1 MERKIWVVCIEG
13 VEGHG
18 PPEVAFTSA
27 EKAGE
32 WIQSQRDTSN
42 YISKEVT
49 LHDDEMQELQAH
61 YDRERFCL

>member
-13 VEGHG
+13 VEGYG
-18 PPEVAFTSA
+18 PPEIAFTST
-27 EKAGE
+27 EKARE
-32 WIQSQRDTSN
+32 WIQSQRNPSS

-49 LHDDEMQELQAH
+49 LHDDGMQELQAH